1 MLLFL
6 FPWWLLVILLLLLL
20 YVLVLL
26 HVRLPPLSRRAGQA
40 SSPCGR
46 CDCCC
51 APRSLA
57 SGGASA
63 VATAASMQR
72 LCTTTWV
79 FKGPRTKYCKNTGA
93 CVDEFDHWCVW
104 LNNSV
109 GRGNHRPFVCLAAV
123 EVSTQYCHLLLC
135 FVVLRSSLQLEGAGP
150 LTWFS
155 IVATNQPI
163 TLLVCMVQCLTAPM
177 IHILVTQQL
186 FYVAVNKTTNEAIN
200 AKRYGLIRAMRSSPE
215 PEFLHPDLE
224 PDVEPYLVVS
234 YVRLVTVIVSIVFV
248 VRGMARA
255 CRSRGPVAELPASPL
270 PTKSRGPAAERGADM
285 ADLGERERAL
295 GVRAALRAAAE
306 VEKPPL
312 VISLAQL
319 LGPPAGEGAAG
330 SPGRPAARGDAAA
343 AAAPPLAS
351 PPPGLR
357 TALRSRA
364 PAFVPGGRPQLVRKD
379 TETSSRLHARHA
391 SRCCRRATSACSRSS
406 DGGSEASL
414 ARGAKAAA

>member
-1 MLLFL
+1 VPFFALYFELGVVASLALFVWVSRSD
-6 FPWWLLVILLLLLL
+6 PGKV
-20 YVLVLL
+20 
-26 HVRLPPLSRRAGQA
+26 PPRPREEAIRAMA
-40 SSPCGR
+40 E
-46 CDCCC
+46 
-51 APRSLA
+51 SLA

-200 AKRYGLIRAMRSSPE
+200 AKRYGLIREIEVSPGSVQLGFWN
-215 PEFLHPDLE
+215 PFNKGGILANCVDFWW
-224 PDVEPYLVVS
+224 
-234 YVRLVTVIVSIVFV
+234 VRQ
-248 VRGMARA
+248 
-255 CRSRGPVAELPASPL
+255 RSRH
-270 PTKSRGPAAERGADM
+270 
-285 ADLGERERAL
+285 
-295 GVRAALRAAAE
+295 
-306 VEKPPL
+306 
-312 VISLAQL
+312 
-319 LGPPAGEGAAG
+319 GPPGAGNKW
-330 SPGRPAARGDAAA
+330 
-343 AAAPPLAS
+343 
-351 PPPGLR
+351 
-357 TALRSRA
+357 ALITNA
-364 PAFVPGGRPQLVRKD
+364 W
-379 TETSSRLHARHA
+379 
-391 SRCCRRATSACSRSS
+391 
-406 DGGSEASL
+406 
-414 ARGAKAAA
+414 